1 MSLADSAEGLT
12 MAEETRRPFHAQL
25 DDVKSSVVELGVLVL
40 DRIPRATRILL
51 DFDLQGAQTLIDED
65 DQLDVLSLAI
75 EEECLRLLALQQ
87 PMASDLR
94 AVMTANKLNWDLERA
109 GDLAVNIAKATRR
122 MFGLPVD
129 AAIPR
134 LIESMSEEAARLV
147 RLALDA
153 YIEGNAPLAA
163 ALDDIDDRLDGLQLE
178 FIERLIE
185 SYDNDVIP
193 ISSVVNL
200 SLIAR
205 YYERIGDHAVNV
217 GERVRYLV
225 TGWMPEHT
233 GAARDRARR
242 ARADN
247 EG

>member
-1 MSLADSAEGLT
+1 
-12 MAEETRRPFHAQL
+12 MAEENRRPFHAQL
-25 DDVKSSVVELGVLVL
+25 DEVKTSVEQLGELVL
-40 DRIPRATRILL
+40 DRIPRATQVLL
-51 DFDLQGAQTLIDED
+51 DFDLMGAQLLIDAD
-65 DQLDVLSLAI
+65 DELDVLSLGI
-75 EEECLRLLALQQ
+75 EEECMRLLALQQ

-109 GDLAVNIAKATRR
+109 GDHAVNIAKATRR
-122 MFGLPVD
+122 MFGLPMD
-129 AAIPR
+129 PAIPR
-134 LIESMSEEAARLV
+134 LIEAMSQEAVRLV
-147 RLALDA
+147 RLALNA
-153 YIEGNAPLAA
+153 YAEGNAPLGA

-185 SYDNDVIP
+185 SYDNDVMP

-200 SLIAR
+200 SLVAR
-205 YYERIGDHAVNV
+205 HYERIGDHAVNI

-233 GAARDRARR
+233 SVARQRARR
-242 ARADN
+242 DRLDD